1 MQLFKDVKKEHQDIK
16 QYNCNDCNKILT
28 GARAFYNH
36 KRCHKKFKCTK
47 CGKHLAI
54 RDKASH
60 MRRCKGVR
68 EKIKRCWFEGCYF
81 TTERLSNLQ
90 THLVTHTKLICD
102 VVGCG
107 QALYGKKN
115 LSNHKRSQHKQI
127 FTPNIRPRIRPKRDP
142 KVHKCRSCSYETR
155 FTTNLRGHEKICE
168 AKNSNFPRIVLV
180 L

>member
-1 MQLFKDVKKEHQDIK
+1 MQLVKKMKKEHQDI
-16 QYNCNDCNKILT
+16 NCNDCNKILT

-36 KRCHKKFKCTK
+36 RRCHKKFMCTK

-60 MRRCKGVR
+60 MRRCKGFR

-81 TTERLSNLQ
+81 TTERRSNLQ
-90 THLVTHTKLICD
+90 THMGTHTKLICD
-102 VVGCG
+102 VFGCG

-115 LSNHKRSQHKQI
+115 LATHKRNLHKQI
-127 FTPNIRPRIRPKRDP
+127 FTPKIRPRIRPKMDP
-142 KVHKCRSCSYETR
+142 KVHKCESCSYETR
-155 FTTNLRGHEKICE
+155 FTTHLLTHEKTCK
-168 AKNSNFPRIVLV
+168 AKDSNFPPIVLV